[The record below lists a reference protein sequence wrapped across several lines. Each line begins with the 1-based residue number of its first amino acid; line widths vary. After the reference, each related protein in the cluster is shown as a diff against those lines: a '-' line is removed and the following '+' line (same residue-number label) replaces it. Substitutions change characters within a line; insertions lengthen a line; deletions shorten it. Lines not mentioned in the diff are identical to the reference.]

1 MHFFLR
7 EKQLNRL
14 YGTFVAYKIAR
25 SMEITIE
32 ELSNIL
38 EAQVKRISQGRLD
51 LYRISPVFSPIPFSP
66 TALAF
71 AKLLNIEC
79 LQKPLGDYPMIKC
92 NVSACTGEKIY
103 HLLFDQ
109 QYDKCVITPS
119 EGEFYAS
126 TVQEAEKA
134 GFRRAIRWLGNN

>member
-1 MHFFLR
+1 
-7 EKQLNRL
+7 
-14 YGTFVAYKIAR
+14 
-25 SMEITIE
+25 MEITIE
-32 ELSNIL
+32 ELSNIS

-51 LYRISPVFSPIPFSP
+51 LYRISPVFYSTVPFSP

-119 EGEFYAS
+119 EREFYTS

-134 GFRRAIRWLGNN
+134 GFRRALHRLGNN